1 MLQDAVGVRR
11 THVLFTLYGGTT
23 SVRLS
28 AHCSFQKAHH
38 PLKSMQK
45 SASMP
50 TPGMLRLRMHMFE
63 EVRCR
68 QGLLTYTQYVSLH
81 VCMVCVTMYSLFVSQ
96 CVYGVCVTMCVWC
109 VCHNVCMVCVTMC
122 VCGVHHNVCMVCI
135 TMCVWCVSQCVY
147 GVCHNVCM
155 VCVILCVWCVTTIH
169 IDCTRFMTPG

>member
-96 CVYGVCVTMCVWC
+96 CVYGVC
-109 VCHNVCMVCVTMC
+109 HIVCMVR
-122 VCGVHHNVCMVCI
+122 HNH
-135 TMCVWCVSQCVY
+135 S
-147 GVCHNVCM
+147 H
-155 VCVILCVWCVTTIH
+155 
-169 IDCTRFMTPG
+169 